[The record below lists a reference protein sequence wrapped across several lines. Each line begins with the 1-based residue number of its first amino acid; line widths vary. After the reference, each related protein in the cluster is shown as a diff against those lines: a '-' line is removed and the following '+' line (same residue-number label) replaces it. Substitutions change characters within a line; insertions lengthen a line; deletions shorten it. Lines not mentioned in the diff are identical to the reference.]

1 MLQHCKQCE
10 ERFED
15 TDVKHHCRACGFGF
29 CDKCSSKRIP
39 VPELGW
45 LEEVR
50 VCDRCYSKR
59 DPNSSQFNDSSD
71 FDGSSISEI
80 PASQATEEAIRPR
93 KYAEVIGKSICP
105 LVGAIEYPISKC
117 CIIFA

>member
-1 MLQHCKQCE
+1 M
-10 ERFED
+10 
-15 TDVKHHCRACGFGF
+15 
-29 CDKCSSKRIP
+29 
-39 VPELGW
+39 GW

-50 VCDRCYSKR
+50 VCDRCYAKR

-71 FDGSSISEI
+71 WEGCTLPDI

-105 LVGAIEYPISKC
+105 LVGAIEYPISK
-117 CIIFA
+117 